1 MVSVARVKWEVKPRR
16 TTHGTDQITSGS
28 PPFPHTIHTSLVS
41 PRRSR
46 SEPEAR
52 MGEEVRREPVDVT
65 RRVHNTRRTTHDRTQ
80 GEDS

>member
-1 MVSVARVKWEVKPRR
+1 MTVDD
-16 TTHGTDQITSGS
+16 GT
-28 PPFPHTIHTSLVS
+28 
-41 PRRSR
+41 
-46 SEPEAR
+46 EAR